1 MSIQSDFLPAFVQ
14 LGKVLK
20 LASASKPWPG
30 FSCGLNEEEYTSLV
44 KLTKE
49 VYVYNNWFTE
59 ENVKKCFAGLAL
71 IMDENTLINW
81 LVKYQFNQLESP
93 KTVALIMAGNIPLVG
108 FHDFLCVI
116 FSGNKALIKLSS
128 SDTVLLPALTKLL
141 IKFNPEIEHRV
152 EFSTGRLANFD
163 AVIATGSNNSAR
175 YFDYYFGKYP
185 HIIRKN
191 RNSVAVISNQTTDG
205 ALAAL
210 GEDIFAYFGLGCRNV
225 SMLYIEKGFDLN
237 RFISAIFPYNEAIN
251 NKKYGNNYDYNRA
264 LYLLNKIPFLD
275 NGFVLF
281 REDSSLVS
289 PVGVIHYQYYENTQ
303 DLERLLSQ
311 QSEQIQ
317 CVVGEDYIPFGGAQ
331 YPSVDDYADGVDTMR
346 FLTELSGSV

>member
-1 MSIQSDFLPAFVQ
+1 MSTQSDFLPAFVQ
-14 LGKVLK
+14 LGNVLK
-20 LASASKPWPG
+20 PISESKPWPG
-30 FSCGLNEEEYTSLV
+30 FSCGLSEDEYNSLV
-44 KLTKE
+44 NITRETYLH
-49 VYVYNNWFTE
+49 NNWFTE
-59 ENVKKCFAGLAL
+59 ENVKKSFAGLVSML
-71 IMDENTLINW
+71 NEDVLINW
-81 LVKYQFNQLESP
+81 AKAYSLSPLGSP

-128 SDTVLLPALTKLL
+128 SDAVLLPALVRVLS
-141 IKFNPEIEHRV
+141 KFNPEIDSRV
-152 EFSTGRLANFD
+152 SFSAGKLTDFD

-191 RNSVAVISNQTTDG
+191 RNSVAVITNQLSDE

-225 SMLYIEKGFDLN
+225 SMLYIEKGFDIN
-237 RFISAIFPYNEAIN
+237 RVIAALYPFNEVVH

-264 LYLLNKIPFLD
+264 IFLLNKISFLD
-275 NGFVLF
+275 NGFMLF

-289 PVGVIHYQYYENTQ
+289 PVGVLHYQFYENTK

-317 CVVGEDYIPFGGAQ
+317 CVVGEGYIPFGGAQ
-331 YPSVDDYADGVDTMR
+331 CPSVDDYADGVDTMR
-346 FLTELSGSV
+346 FLAELSVSV